1 MLVGLVLIVVV
12 AFFAW
17 QWWSAAGRKT
27 LGGGRKTNTAAGLVG
42 TAATGNVGSGG
53 PAANAAGAEP
63 APLTTAPPKEEKYP
77 TVAGQSEA
85 ELRAKE
91 PVQARTAPVSEMPV
105 TPDNLGPSS
114 IPETLRHPEQS
125 FHQPA
130 AKAPSMTV
138 SDVPA
143 GRAGT
148 PGLAVAPAAAGGAQM
163 FAPEMAQNG
172 GPVIGSS
179 VFAFDGME
187 PTGFAAF

>member
-1 MLVGLVLIVVV
+1 MDTPLLVGIILMVVV

-17 QWWSAAGRKT
+17 QWWSAAGRK
-27 LGGGRKTNTAAGLVG
+27 GAAGGRKTMTAGPVG
-42 TAATGNVGSGG
+42 TVIAGNVGSDG
-53 PAANAAGAEP
+53 PSANAAGAEP
-63 APLTTAPPKEEKYP
+63 APMTTAPPKEEKYP
-77 TVAGQSEA
+77 DVAGQSEA

-91 PVQARTAPVSEMPV
+91 PVQARTPAVSEMPV

-130 AKAPSMTV
+130 PRVPSMTV

-143 GRAGT
+143 GRAG
-148 PGLAVAPAAAGGAQM
+148 APSMATSGAQM

-172 GPVIGSS
+172 GPIIGSS

-187 PTGFAAF
+187 PTGFASF

>member
-1 MLVGLVLIVVV
+1 MLIGLILIVVV

-17 QWWSAAGRKT
+17 QWWTAAGRKT
-27 LGGGRKTNTAAGLVG
+27 LGGTGGRKTGAALVG
-42 TAATGNVGSGG
+42 TAGIGNVGSGG
-53 PAANAAGAEP
+53 PSANAAGAAP
-63 APLTTAPPKEEKYP
+63 APLTTAPPKEERFP
-77 TVAGQSEA
+77 EVAGQSEA

-91 PVQARTAPVSEMPV
+91 PVQSRAPVVSEMPV
-105 TPDNLGPSS
+105 TVDNLGPPT
-114 IPETLRHPEQS
+114 IPDTLRHPEQS

-130 AKAPSMTV
+130 PHAPTMSV

-172 GPVIGSS
+172 GPLIGGS